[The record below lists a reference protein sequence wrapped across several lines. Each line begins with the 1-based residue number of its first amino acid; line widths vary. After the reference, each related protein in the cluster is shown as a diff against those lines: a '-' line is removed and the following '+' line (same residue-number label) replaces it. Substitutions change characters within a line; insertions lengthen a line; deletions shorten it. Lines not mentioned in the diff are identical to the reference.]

1 MATYSH
7 NANDVTTQL
16 LAADATKCT
25 QSGEYNSTYAGWKAF
40 NHDGDASFWSNTAG
54 EKTGWLKWDL
64 GAGRKASLTS
74 YTVTSRGDGYLASC
88 PVSMHLSGSNDD
100 SSWDELDSQHGLS
113 WGIAEMKTFTFG
125 SATAGYR
132 YWKID
137 AVASGLAVA
146 IGEVELIGDLIQDTE
161 PSNYLCSRDRDRMR
175 TKGISL
181 GARTSSDRN
190 TSFLIARHN
199 RLRVDGVSLENVYS
213 SYTGI
218 LSLLLSVPAVPTVT
232 SSTSKI
238 EETPIAI
245 EADDLDTLEVP
256 AVPTVTPGATVYT
269 YTDDG
274 ECTISIA
281 SPAEITLAGHG
292 LAANHEVYFK
302 TSGALPTGIVQYTH
316 YYVKSPAEDT
326 FNISAAAGGAAI
338 NTSGSQSGTH
348 KLWTKD

>member
-1 MATYSH
+1 M
-7 NANDVTTQL
+7 
-16 LAADATKCT
+16 DALP
-25 QSGEYNSTYAGWKAF
+25 A
-40 NHDGDASFWSNTAG
+40 
-54 EKTGWLKWDL
+54 
-64 GAGRKASLTS
+64 
-74 YTVTSRGDGYLASC
+74 
-88 PVSMHLSGSNDD
+88 
-100 SSWDELDSQHGLS
+100 
-113 WGIAEMKTFTFG
+113 
-125 SATAGYR
+125 
-132 YWKID
+132 
-137 AVASGLAVA
+137 
-146 IGEVELIGDLIQDTE
+146 
-161 PSNYLCSRDRDRMR
+161 NYLCSRNRDRMR

-181 GARTSSDRN
+181 EAKTPSDRN
-190 TSFLIARHN
+190 TSFLIARRN
-199 RLRVDGVSLENVYS
+199 RLRVDGVSLENIYS
-213 SYTGI
+213 GI

-316 YYVKSPAEDT
+316 YYVKSPTEDT

>member
-1 MATYSH
+1 M
-7 NANDVTTQL
+7 
-16 LAADATKCT
+16 DALP
-25 QSGEYNSTYAGWKAF
+25 A
-40 NHDGDASFWSNTAG
+40 
-54 EKTGWLKWDL
+54 
-64 GAGRKASLTS
+64 
-74 YTVTSRGDGYLASC
+74 
-88 PVSMHLSGSNDD
+88 
-100 SSWDELDSQHGLS
+100 
-113 WGIAEMKTFTFG
+113 
-125 SATAGYR
+125 
-132 YWKID
+132 
-137 AVASGLAVA
+137 
-146 IGEVELIGDLIQDTE
+146 
-161 PSNYLCSRDRDRMR
+161 NYLCSRDRDRMR

-181 GARTSSDRN
+181 GPRTSFDSN
-190 TSFLIARHN
+190 TSFLIARRN
-199 RLRVDGVSLENVYS
+199 RFRVDGVSLENV
-213 SYTGI
+213 YTGI

-238 EETPIAI
+238 EETSIAI

-326 FNISAAAGGAAI
+326 FNISAAAGGAAGGAAI

>member
-1 MATYSH
+1 M
-7 NANDVTTQL
+7 
-16 LAADATKCT
+16 
-25 QSGEYNSTYAGWKAF
+25 
-40 NHDGDASFWSNTAG
+40 
-54 EKTGWLKWDL
+54 
-64 GAGRKASLTS
+64 AGRYVKIAFTTNWGDSLTCMD
-74 YTVTSRGDGYLASC
+74 TLHVCDADGVKWNNENMTHTTGGGLVNGDPKNCS
-88 PVSMHLSGSNDD
+88 D
-100 SSWDELDSQHGLS
+100 
-113 WGIAEMKTFTFG
+113 
-125 SATAGYR
+125 ATAGN
-132 YWKID
+132 YWQTSTRPNWWKVDLGQTRQISKVKTKVLGGYATRNIKAFTVSVSD
-137 AVASGLAVA
+137 DDTNWTEILSTETANSDS
-146 IGEVELIGDLIQDTE
+146 EQTFDTSDTGDQA
-161 PSNYLCSRDRDRMR
+161 PVNYLSSARRDRMR

-181 GARTSSDRN
+181 GARTPSDRN

-199 RLRVDGVSLENVYS
+199 RLRVDGVSLENVYP
-213 SYTGI
+213 SYPGI

>member
-1 MATYSH
+1 M
-7 NANDVTTQL
+7 
-16 LAADATKCT
+16 DALP
-25 QSGEYNSTYAGWKAF
+25 A
-40 NHDGDASFWSNTAG
+40 
-54 EKTGWLKWDL
+54 
-64 GAGRKASLTS
+64 
-74 YTVTSRGDGYLASC
+74 
-88 PVSMHLSGSNDD
+88 
-100 SSWDELDSQHGLS
+100 
-113 WGIAEMKTFTFG
+113 
-125 SATAGYR
+125 
-132 YWKID
+132 
-137 AVASGLAVA
+137 
-146 IGEVELIGDLIQDTE
+146 
-161 PSNYLCSRDRDRMR
+161 NYLCSRNRDRMR

-181 GARTSSDRN
+181 EAKTPSDHN
-190 TSFLIARHN
+190 TSFLIARRN
-199 RLRVDGVSLENVYS
+199 RLRVDGVSLKNVDS
-213 SYTGI
+213 GI
-218 LSLLLSVPAVPTVT
+218 LSLLLSVPTVPTVT

-348 KLWTKD
+348 KLWTKDE